1 MACETLTMS
10 RLKVLRTD
18 YGVVVVLAIA
28 AGLAGLLAALIVSL
42 WQQPQFRVTT
52 SISMRPMEV
61 DLGVAEAADRLANN
75 VANWI
80 PSEAFAAQLTNA
92 EAGGL
97 IPIAIANRTKSRALP
112 KQMRLI
118 IEVEDHSAERAA
130 LLANGLARVA
140 VESAIGSVGTGTL
153 EISQIS
159 PARVPLMP
167 ISPCMAIILPA
178 GLILGMVVGIV
189 LGFLYR
195 WLQEPV
201 RGQTR

>member
-1 MACETLTMS
+1 MIREVLTMS
-10 RLKVLRTD
+10 RLKVLWTE
-18 YGVVVVLAIA
+18 YGVVVIFAIV
-28 AGLAGLLAALIVSL
+28 AGSAGLLAALIVSL

-52 SISMRPMEV
+52 SVSMRTMEV

-80 PSEAFAAQLTNA
+80 PSETFAAQLTDT

-97 IPIAIANRTKSRALP
+97 DPIAIAKRTKSRALP

-130 LLANGLARVA
+130 SLANGLARVS
-140 VESAIGSVGTGTL
+140 VESAIGSVGSDTL

-159 PARVPLMP
+159 PAQIPLMP
-167 ISPCMAIILPA
+167 ISPRMVIVLPA
-178 GLILGMVVGIV
+178 GLILGMILGMV

-195 WLQEPV
+195 WLQEPL
-201 RGQTR
+201 GAQTR